1 MTKILKATY
10 SERCTGCEM
19 CVIEVQHQLKKLG
32 LEGSLIRIFRR
43 KDKSNKEGVIFSID
57 IDPRVNNL
65 DIERIKSVCPQ
76 GVFSIE
82 DA

>member
-1 MTKILKATY
+1 MTKILKAAY
-10 SERCTGCEM
+10 PERCTGCEM

-32 LEGSLIRIFRR
+32 LEGALIRIFRK
-43 KDKSNKEGVIFSID
+43 KDKNNKENVSFSID
-57 IDPRVNNL
+57 IDPRVNSL
-65 DIERIKSVCPQ
+65 DIERIKNICPQ

>member
-1 MTKILKATY
+1 MTKILKAAY
-10 SERCTGCEM
+10 PERCTGCEM

-32 LEGSLIRIFRR
+32 LEGALIRIFRK
-43 KDKSNKEGVIFSID
+43 KDKNNKENVVFSID

-65 DIERIKSVCPQ
+65 DIERIKNICPQ

>member
-1 MTKILKATY
+1 MTKILKAAY
-10 SERCTGCEM
+10 PERCTGCEM
-19 CVIEVQHQLKKLG
+19 CVIEAQHQLKKLG
-32 LEGSLIRIFRR
+32 LEGALIRIFRK
-43 KDKSNKEGVIFSID
+43 KDKNNKENVVFSID

-65 DIERIKSVCPQ
+65 DIERIKNICPQ